1 MRMNRDGPSWNGE
14 DQSRPKLGEECMD
27 KHVDI
32 CVGLMVK
39 VEVAYDIE
47 VIGYVPAWVVRMSC
61 SSSCSWS

>member
-39 VEVAYDIE
+39 VEVSYDIE
-47 VIGYVPAWVVRMSC
+47 VIGYVPA
-61 SSSCSWS
+61 